1 MTLEEV
7 AMRNFGATLFECPLA
22 EPCARCPYF
31 VYVVSQRT
39 SCVSHMTNR
48 VCVFGDLIQFTS
60 LVRTYHPMTTRQDLR
75 ARRRG
80 A

>member
-7 AMRNFGATLFECPLA
+7 AMRNFGTTLFECPLA

-31 VYVVSQRT
+31 VHVVSQRM
-39 SCVSHMTNR
+39 SYISHMTNR
-48 VCVFGDLIQFTS
+48 VCVFGEIIQFTS
-60 LVRTYHPMTTRQDLR
+60 LVRTYHPVTTRQDLR